1 MSGQSPQLGDIST
14 DGMFQWDGREWAP
27 FARAHREPTSWTR
40 PLQLVTA
47 GYLVLDAVQSIVTT
61 ALFLD
66 VAAVERAS
74 RAQNPAL
81 TPDQLHAAANLAIG
95 FGWATVIALTLV
107 RLALAAGSVR
117 GWRWSFWV
125 TLVWLALGS
134 IGVATNLVALA
145 NPNVQ
150 TVPAGATAVS
160 LLFSAGSL
168 ALLAWFVAAAVRYG
182 PWAMRRPGA

>member
-1 MSGQSPQLGDIST
+1 MSSQSPQLGDIST
-14 DGMFQWDGREWAP
+14 DGLFRWDGTEWAP
-27 FARAHREPTSWTR
+27 LAKAHREPTSWTR

-47 GYLVLDAVQSIVTT
+47 GYLVLDAAQSIVTT
-61 ALFLD
+61 ALFLN

-74 RAQNPAL
+74 RAQNPSL
-81 TPDQLHAAANLAIG
+81 TPDQLQAAASLALG

-107 RLALAAGSVR
+107 RLVLAAGSVR

-150 TVPAGATAVS
+150 TMPAGAIAVS
-160 LLFSAGSL
+160 LVFSAGSL
-168 ALLAWFVAAAVRYG
+168 ALLVWFVVA
-182 PWAMRRPGA
+182 